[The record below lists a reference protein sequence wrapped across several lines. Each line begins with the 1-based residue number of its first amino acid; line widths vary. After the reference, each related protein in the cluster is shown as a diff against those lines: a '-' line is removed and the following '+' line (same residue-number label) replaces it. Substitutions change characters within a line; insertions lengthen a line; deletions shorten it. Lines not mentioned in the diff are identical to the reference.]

1 MLRNI
6 VHINKVLG
14 NTLNT
19 RDEVSKLMRHIQLEY
34 TAINDIVLD
43 FRDVGFMSRSFADQF
58 YKEQQSYIHTKNV
71 SIQIM
76 DADSQI
82 IDVLQAVSKT
92 QKKERSFTEYPFYTF
107 VNENALMD
115 YLQAI

>member
-6 VHINKVLG
+6 VHINEVLG

-19 RDEVSKLMRHIQLEY
+19 RDEASKLMRHIQLEY
-34 TAINDIVLD
+34 AAINDVVLD
-43 FRDVGFMSRSFADQF
+43 FRDVDFMSRSFADQF
-58 YKEQQSYIHTKNV
+58 YKEQQSYMQAKNV
-71 SIQIM
+71 HIQIA
-76 DADSQI
+76 DADIQI

-92 QKKERSFTEYPFYTF
+92 QKRERSFTEYPVYTF
-107 VNENALMD
+107 VSENVLMD